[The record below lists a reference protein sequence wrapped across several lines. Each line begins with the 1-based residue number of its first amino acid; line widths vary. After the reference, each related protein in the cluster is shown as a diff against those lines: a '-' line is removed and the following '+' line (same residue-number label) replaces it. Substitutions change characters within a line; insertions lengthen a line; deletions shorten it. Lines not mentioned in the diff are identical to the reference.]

1 MENKND
7 SSSLPDELWLKIFKN
22 FHPIY
27 DNVFNLALVC
37 QQWRNIIIKAPD
49 PCLWETVGVANVRN
63 CYLDSPLLSRFTF
76 ILKNFGKYVKVL
88 RLRRC
93 HSYFTDALRS
103 HARRLCSLRVLEI
116 KGMTWNKKILKEL
129 SCYKTLKSLEIEA
142 VGGDFDR
149 TFREQD
155 LCRLIENFPR
165 LEQINLQYSTF
176 KRETLGDIQDLVA
189 CRYSSRITDLQI
201 ERAKIEPLDLKEVV
215 QNLQGL
221 RSFTYGN
228 DQIHG
233 LPSIQCLALESK
245 SIKEMNLFQIGDFAE
260 FNFDL
265 PNLQKL
271 TINLSTSL
279 QKLAVYAS
287 SLRILELVHC
297 SELRKLSKVSST
309 SLHEVKIRRCSAL
322 SSSELIRFLVQNPD
336 IKMLDLEVCFA
347 NLRLD
352 QNSNPSLEKLSVFDS
367 GCGLISLDIRCPKL
381 RVLTFKKS
389 LIHSSLLKV
398 VAIKSDEMD
407 KIVLKDV
414 PHLRKAILNVGKI
427 KHLELD
433 FDRRVRQVKPASFTA
448 INFQSN
454 LTIGMLVF
462 KKLNIRSIV
471 VNKCYVKQAVM
482 DLCNLDASLS
492 DMLDHF
498 HEIESLMLQNCHGP
512 CQITVQNDSLKELH
526 VSSCTSV
533 LMDHINVLCPL
544 LEQLC
549 IHGTSILPSKKEIE
563 STAKALKK
571 VCPQLLDVKFSH

>member
-1 MENKND
+1 MESKSY
-7 SSSLPDELWLKIFKN
+7 SSNLPDELWLKIFKN

-27 DNVFNLALVC
+27 DNIFHLALVC
-37 QQWRNIIIKAPD
+37 RQWRNIIIKAPD
-49 PCLWETVGVANVRN
+49 PCLWETIELANIRN
-63 CYLDSPLLSRFTF
+63 CYLDSPFLSRFTF
-76 ILKNFGKYVKVL
+76 ILTNFGKYVKVL

-93 HSYFTDALRS
+93 HSYFTDALKG
-103 HARRLCSLRVLEI
+103 HARRLCSLQFLEI
-116 KGMTWNKKILKEL
+116 KGTSWNKKILKEL
-129 SCYKTLKSLEIEA
+129 SCYKTLKNIEIEA
-142 VGGDFDR
+142 ADGDLDR

-155 LCRLIENFPR
+155 FCRLIENFPR
-165 LEQINLQYSTF
+165 LDQISLQYSTF
-176 KRETLGDIQDLVA
+176 KRETLSYIQDLVT

-201 ERAKIEPLDLKEVV
+201 ERAKIDPLDLNEVV

-221 RSFTYGN
+221 KSFTYGN

-260 FNFDL
+260 FRFDL
-265 PNLQKL
+265 PHLQKL

-279 QKLAVYAS
+279 QTLTVYAP
-287 SLRILELVHC
+287 SLRVLDLVHC

-336 IKMLDLEVCFA
+336 IKKLDLEVCFA

-352 QNSNPSLEKLSVFDS
+352 QNSNPSLEMLSVFDS

-381 RVLTFKKS
+381 RVLTFMKS

-398 VAIKSDEMD
+398 VAIRSEEMD
-407 KIVLKDV
+407 SIVIRNV
-414 PHLRKAILNVGKI
+414 PHLRKLILNASKV

-433 FDRRVRQVKPASFTA
+433 FDRRVRQIKPASFTT
-448 INFQSN
+448 IHFQSN
-454 LTIGMLVF
+454 LSIGMLVL

-471 VNKCYVKQAVM
+471 INKCYVKQAVM
-482 DLCNLDASLS
+482 DLCNLDASLT

-498 HEIESLMLQNCHGP
+498 YEIESLALQNCHGP
-512 CQITVQNDSLKELH
+512 CQITVQNDSLKELQ

-544 LEQLC
+544 LERLC
-549 IHGTSILPSKKEIE
+549 VHGTSILPSKKEVE

-571 VCPQLLDVKFSH
+571 VCPQLLDVNFSH